1 MGMPIQGT
9 MPPAQKVAGCEND
22 GAICTNELLVM
33 PASRVEVFIPPQDGN
48 AKSATLQQA
57 SYGTG
62 PAGDSWPMVNLAKVV
77 FSAIAPKTPKKEDP
91 LLRVKNWKAP
101 PSEKSAAVASAELP
115 NEESCS
121 ALPPGHRRR
130 IFFGIPK
137 NSLHGLG
144 YEEVDDKDQPVP
156 GTFRDIVPF
165 EHGTTTVCLPLAPD
179 NAPVTEAWEL
189 VNVSGEDHNFH
200 IHQTR
205 FKVLTDAG
213 TGDDNLWM
221 DSVVVPHGSWGC
233 NGTVQHWRSG
243 ACTVK
248 PILVSIRFTQA
259 GDFVY
264 HCHILSHG
272 DAGMMAHIRVVANAA
287 HSEASGK

>member
-1 MGMPIQGT
+1 
-9 MPPAQKVAGCEND
+9 
-22 GAICTNELLVM
+22 M
-33 PASRVEVFIPPQDGN
+33 PASRVEVYVPAHDGD
-48 AKSATLQQA
+48 AKTATLEQA

-77 FSAIAPKTPKKEDP
+77 FPTLPAKPPAGNAPE
-91 LLRVKNWKAP
+91 LRVTNWKAP
-101 PSEKSAAVASAELP
+101 TPAKPAVTAAAVNVSDT
-115 NEESCS
+115 SCTPL
-121 ALPPGHRRR
+121 APGHRRR

-137 NSLHGLG
+137 TSLHGLG
-144 YEEVDDKDQPVP
+144 YEEVDEKGQPIP

-165 EHGTTTVCLPLAPD
+165 EHGSTTVCLPLAPG
-179 NAPVTEAWEL
+179 NIPVTETWEL

-213 TGDDNLWM
+213 SGDDNLYM

-233 NGTVQHWRSG
+233 NGTVQHWRRG

-248 PILVSIRFTQA
+248 PITVSIRFTQP

-272 DAGMMAHIRVVANAA
+272 DAGMMAHIRVLPG
-287 HSEASGK
+287 ASRGDTPGK